1 MGYIPAVRR
10 ARWPTENSDARA
22 CFRDA
27 DEDRLYTPE
36 TALEGPSATPEPAA
50 EEEDEYEVP
59 EEDGWQFEFEI
70 REGALKKLQKQLL
83 EEAPQP
89 PEGYIAVVR
98 AELGF
103 LSQIVWVK
111 APKPAPHEGLPE
123 DEAAEVAEEEEEE
136 DEGPPPVPPPHI
148 KLGGKL
154 GRVDDSVRARSLTAN
169 PLCFLAKR
177 TLSSLF
183 GPSRWACAVRHRCC
197 CAVRR
202 IAHSLL
208 CLL

>member
-1 MGYIPAVRR
+1 MDGV
-10 ARWPTENSDARA
+10 
-22 CFRDA
+22 
-27 DEDRLYTPE
+27 
-36 TALEGPSATPEPAA
+36 SATPAPAA

-154 GRVDDSVRARSLTAN
+154 GRVDDSVRARSLPRN
-169 PLCFLAKR
+169 HLPLWLSALCLPSSAHLA
-177 TLSSLF
+177 
-183 GPSRWACAVRHRCC
+183 GPVLVHHRCC

-202 IAHSLL
+202 TAHSLL
-208 CLL
+208 CPL